1 MSRISQVY
9 NKCIKKILNRIHLNN
24 IIDVNS
30 ENKWLCPIRQDVQ
43 FCEEDIGCPM
53 ICDNQLIG
61 IASQRYNWRTWAMK
75 IDCGNL
81 DVEFRYL
88 FLNWKYVNW
97 IKQIIG
103 TNP

>member
-1 MSRISQVY
+1 MHT
-9 NKCIKKILNRIHLNN
+9 KILFRLHFKNTN
-24 IIDVNS
+24 DVNS
-30 ENKWLCPIRQDVQ
+30 GNKWLCPIRQDVQ

-53 ICDNQLIG
+53 MCDNQLIG

-75 IDCGNL
+75 MDCGNL

-88 FLNWKYVNW
+88 FLNWEYVNW
-97 IKQIIG
+97 IKQVIG

>member
-1 MSRISQVY
+1 MY
-9 NKCIKKILNRIHLNN
+9 KKILNRIHLKN